1 MPLDVHENLRR
12 TLDGIVGQYEL
23 LGEQLADPTIATD
36 HRRVQSISIRRAAI
50 EPLVER
56 WRRFV
61 RLERELDEATRLAEE
76 DDAELAALAREE
88 LPRLRR
94 EAAATLEAAQEQ
106 LVTADEDAVG
116 AVILEIRAGVG
127 GDEAGLFAGD
137 LVEMYSR
144 FAAERGWRVE
154 MLDASSGEAGGFKQA
169 ILSVKGPR
177 VFADL
182 AFESG
187 THQVKRVP
195 ATEAQGRV
203 HTSTATVAVLPEPE
217 EIEVD
222 LDPADVKESITTA
235 QGPGGQNVNK
245 VATAV
250 HLIHQPTGI
259 EVRMQETKSQQQN
272 RERAWQLLRAR
283 LFAKQQAEAA
293 ARRAESRNSMIGSA
307 SRAEKIRTYRFKEN
321 IVADHRLGESFNL
334 SEVLAGTMAPMID
347 ALRRREVAARLA
359 AL

>member
-293 ARRAESRNSMIGSA
+293 ARRAESR
-307 SRAEKIRTYRFKEN
+307 AEKIRTYRFKEN

-334 SEVLAGTMAPMID
+334 SEVLAGGMGSMID

>member
-61 RLERELDEATRLAEE
+61 RLERELDEATRLADE

-334 SEVLAGTMAPMID
+334 SEVLAGGMGSMID